1 MPRKH
6 KPKKYIKH
14 RFAYLVFLACIRLI
28 RLLPR
33 RVGMALMRVFARLY
47 YQISKQNRQRTI
59 QHLTLAFG
67 NEKSREEI
75 RRLARDVF
83 RHFAVAGVDAIRIPQ
98 MIEKGM
104 DHFVTAENFHIID
117 NALAEGKG
125 ILVLTGHFGN
135 WEVMG
140 AYVAQK
146 GYPIKVI
153 GAPLDNPWLDR
164 FLVDMRNRAGY
175 ANIMRGDGARA
186 IIRALKSGHM
196 LAMLIDQDTKVNGV
210 FVDFFG
216 KKAHTA
222 VGPVVLAERFGAP
235 IIPVFMRM
243 KPDLTYH
250 IECFPPVPLTWTGN
264 KEKDILVNTQ
274 KCSDAYEAVI
284 RRYPEQWAWMHRRWR
299 KKP

>member
-1 MPRKH
+1 MPRKF
-6 KPKKYIKH
+6 KPGKYIKH
-14 RFAYLVFLACIRLI
+14 RFAYLIILACIRLI

-33 RVGMALMRVFARLY
+33 RVGMAVMRVGAGLY
-47 YQISKQNRQRTI
+47 YRVSKLNRERTI

-67 NEKSREEI
+67 NEKTPLEI
-75 RRLARDVF
+75 RRIGRSVF
-83 RHFAVAGVDAIRIPQ
+83 RHFATASVDAIRIPQ
-98 MIEKGM
+98 MIDKGM
-104 DHFVTAENFHIID
+104 DHFVTAESLHILD

-125 ILVLTGHFGN
+125 VIVLTGHFGN
-135 WEVMG
+135 WELMG

-146 GYPIKVI
+146 GYSIKVI

-164 FLVDMRNRAGY
+164 LLVDMRNHAGY
-175 ANIMRGDGARA
+175 ANIMRGEGARA
-186 IIRALKSGHM
+186 IIRALKSGHV

-216 KKAHTA
+216 QKAHTA

-235 IIPVFMRM
+235 IIPVFMRL

-250 IECFPPVPLTWTGN
+250 IECFPPVPLTWTGD
-264 KEKDILVNTQ
+264 KDKDILANTQ
-274 KCSDAYEAVI
+274 KCSDVYEAVI

>member
-1 MPRKH
+1 MPRKN
-6 KPKKYIKH
+6 KPEKYIKH
-14 RFAYLVFLACIRLI
+14 RFAYLAILAGIRLI

-33 RVGMALMRVFARLY
+33 HAAMAVMRVVAVLY
-47 YQISKQNRQRTI
+47 YHLSNQNRQRTI

-75 RRLARDVF
+75 LRLARNVF

-98 MIEKGM
+98 MIDKGM
-104 DHFVTAENFHIID
+104 DHFVAAENFHIID
-117 NALAEGKG
+117 NALAEGNG

-135 WEVMG
+135 WELMG

-216 KKAHTA
+216 QKAHTA

-243 KPDLTYH
+243 KPDLTYQ

-274 KCSDAYEAVI
+274 KCSDVYEAVI

>member
-1 MPRKH
+1 MPRKN

-14 RFAYLVFLACIRLI
+14 RFAYLAILAGIRLI

-33 RVGMALMRVFARLY
+33 NAAMAVMRVVAVLY
-47 YQISKQNRQRTI
+47 YHLSNQNRQRAI
-59 QHLTLAFG
+59 QHLTLALG

-75 RRLARDVF
+75 RRLARNVF

-98 MIEKGM
+98 LIEKGM
-104 DHFVTAENFHIID
+104 DSFVTAENFHIID

-135 WEVMG
+135 WELMG

-274 KCSDAYEAVI
+274 KCSDVYEAVI

>member
-1 MPRKH
+1 MLRKY

-14 RFAYLVFLACIRLI
+14 RFAYLAILAGIRLI

-33 RVGMALMRVFARLY
+33 HAAMAVMRVAAMLY
-47 YQISKQNRQRTI
+47 YYLSNQNRQRTI

-67 NEKSREEI
+67 NEKSPAEI
-75 RRLARDVF
+75 RRIGRNVF

-98 MIEKGM
+98 MIDKGM
-104 DHFVTAENFHIID
+104 DHFVTAENLHIID
-117 NALAEGKG
+117 NALAEKKG
-125 ILVLTGHFGN
+125 VIVLTGHFGN
-135 WEVMG
+135 WELMG

-164 FLVDMRNRAGY
+164 LLVDMRNRAGY
-175 ANIMRGDGARA
+175 ANIMRGEGARA
-186 IIRALKSGHM
+186 IIRALKSGHI

-216 KKAHTA
+216 QKAHTA

-243 KPDLTYH
+243 KPDLSYH
-250 IECFPPVPLTWTGN
+250 IACFPPVPLTWTGN

-274 KCSDAYEAVI
+274 KCSDVYEAVI
-284 RRYPEQWAWMHRRWR
+284 RKYPEQWAWMHRRWR

>member
-1 MPRKH
+1 MPRKF
-6 KPKKYIKH
+6 KPKKYVKH
-14 RFAYLVFLACIRLI
+14 RFAYLVVLACIMLI

-33 RVGMALMRVFARLY
+33 RVGMTLMRAGAGLFYRVPTLTRE
-47 YQISKQNRQRTI
+47 RTL

-67 NEKSREEI
+67 NEKSPEEI
-75 RRLARDVF
+75 RRIGRNMY
-83 RHFAVAGVDAIRIPQ
+83 RHFAMAGVDAILIPQ
-98 MIEKGM
+98 MIDKGM
-104 DHFVTAENFHIID
+104 DHFVAAENLQILD

-125 ILVLTGHFGN
+125 AIVLTGHFGN
-135 WEVMG
+135 WELMG

-146 GYPIKVI
+146 GYPLKVI

-164 FLVDMRNRAGY
+164 FVVDMRNRAGY
-175 ANIMRGDGARA
+175 ANIMRGEGARA
-186 IIRALKSGHM
+186 IIRALKAGHV

-216 KKAHTA
+216 QKAHTA
-222 VGPVVLAERFGAP
+222 IGPVVLAERFQTP

-243 KPDLTYH
+243 MPDLTYQ

-264 KEKDILVNTQ
+264 KEKDLMANTQ
-274 KCSDAYEAVI
+274 KCSDIYEAVI